1 MNWQTL
7 LLFVAAL
14 VLVFMLR
21 SRSSS
26 IPPEEARRIL
36 RDGGVLV
43 DVRSPEEHRR
53 DHIAGSVNLPLD
65 GIAESVLKRFPSKE
79 SPMLLHCFSGARSD
93 AAARQLKE
101 LGYLQV
107 HNLGGLEQARQ
118 IVEGGR

>member
-7 LLFVAAL
+7 LLFVVAL
-14 VLVFMLR
+14 VLVLLLR
-21 SRSSS
+21 SRSGR

-36 RDGGVLV
+36 RDGGVLI

-93 AAARQLKE
+93 AAVAQLKE

-107 HNLGGLEQARQ
+107 HNLGGLEQARR